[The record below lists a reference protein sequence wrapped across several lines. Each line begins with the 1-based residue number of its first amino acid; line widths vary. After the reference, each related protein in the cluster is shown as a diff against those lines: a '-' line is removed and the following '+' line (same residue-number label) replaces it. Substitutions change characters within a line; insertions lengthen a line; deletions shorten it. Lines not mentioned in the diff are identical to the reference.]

1 MDGTLVRSDT
11 LVELWIRALKKSV
24 WRSLAMLPLM
34 LRSRAQF
41 KAALARFVDINPRAL
56 PYDEDLLDYLR
67 VQRSAGRKLV
77 LATASN
83 ERVAAAVATHLE
95 VFDDVVASDD
105 HVNMKGAAK
114 ARALEERYGKDFS
127 YAGNDRADLKVWDK
141 ASAAVLVGV
150 SRAVRSQVRTPI
162 EAVFA
167 RGSRVKALLQAM
179 RPHQWVKNVL
189 VFLPVITANAVL
201 DFGSMYLA
209 GLAFACFSIVA
220 SGVYLIN
227 DLLDLEADRAHAS
240 KRRRA
245 LADGRAPLAW
255 ALVLGPALVV
265 FGLLAGLFVSATLG
279 AILFL
284 YIILTTA
291 YSVVLKTLPLVDVF
305 TLAGLYTARVVAG
318 GVVTGHVPSIWL
330 LSFSGFLFLSLAF
343 LKRYVELASLRS
355 MGVSDVMR
363 RGYMAVEDI
372 AMFVLGIASAFSAA
386 IVLSLYVELSIGGR
400 SYEHPQLIWGL
411 VPLALFWLCRLWL
424 AAFRGYM
431 LADPIAYAARDW
443 VSHLVAASMG
453 VIYILAA
460 YPIV

>member
-1 MDGTLVRSDT
+1 
-11 LVELWIRALKKSV
+11 
-24 WRSLAMLPLM
+24 
-34 LRSRAQF
+34 
-41 KAALARFVDINPRAL
+41 
-56 PYDEDLLDYLR
+56 
-67 VQRSAGRKLV
+67 
-77 LATASN
+77 
-83 ERVAAAVATHLE
+83 
-95 VFDDVVASDD
+95 
-105 HVNMKGAAK
+105 
-114 ARALEERYGKDFS
+114 
-127 YAGNDRADLKVWDK
+127 
-141 ASAAVLVGV
+141 
-150 SRAVRSQVRTPI
+150 
-162 EAVFA
+162 
-167 RGSRVKALLQAM
+167 
-179 RPHQWVKNVL
+179 
-189 VFLPVITANAVL
+189 
-201 DFGSMYLA
+201 
-209 GLAFACFSIVA
+209 
-220 SGVYLIN
+220 
-227 DLLDLEADRAHAS
+227 
-240 KRRRA
+240 
-245 LADGRAPLAW
+245 
-255 ALVLGPALVV
+255 
-265 FGLLAGLFVSATLG
+265 
-279 AILFL
+279 
-284 YIILTTA
+284 TA